1 MLISV
6 RMNVNTIREQCMMQ
20 FTDPLGLFCELSW
33 CKNVFGK
40 KTKTKTVHIHW
51 ITLHKDF
58 RFSTTIKGNI
68 HKASHRVLWL
78 VLRPLGNLSEAILWT
93 KQTGSR
99 KHQNHKVFIQYIMPK
114 HSFTYYG
121 KSGVY
126 SIGILRFW
134 PYNHNIC
141 YKSTIFTFSGAILTN
156 YSCWQKKKIIN
167 SNRN

>member
-6 RMNVNTIREQCMMQ
+6 RMNVIQYENNV
-20 FTDPLGLFCELSW
+20 W
-33 CKNVFGK
+33 CSSQ
-40 KTKTKTVHIHW
+40 IHLVCFVNSVGVKMCSGRKPKPKLY
-51 ITLHKDF
+51 TYTGSHKDL
-58 RFSTTIKGNI
+58 RFWTKLKGNI

-78 VLRPLGNLSEAILWT
+78 VLRPLGNLSEAILW
-93 KQTGSR
+93 SR

-141 YKSTIFTFSGAILTN
+141 YKSTIFTSSGVVLTN
-156 YSCWQKKKIIN
+156 
-167 SNRN
+167 